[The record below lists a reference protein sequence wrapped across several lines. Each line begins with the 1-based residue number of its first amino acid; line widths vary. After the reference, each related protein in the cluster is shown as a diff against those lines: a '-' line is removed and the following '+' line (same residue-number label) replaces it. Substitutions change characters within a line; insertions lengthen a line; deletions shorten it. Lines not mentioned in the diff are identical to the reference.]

1 MTIKIRRQK
10 KLDVPDKL
18 NKLVEIREAL
28 IFLNPELSADEINT
42 KLLFTLTT
50 IADSQ
55 LLQLLLNSV
64 TELANKKVDE
74 VSDLYCNFFNDNE
87 TTNNN

>member
-87 TTNNN
+87 TTNKK

>member
-74 VSDLYCNFFNDNE
+74 VSDLYCNFFNNNE

>member
-1 MTIKIRRQK
+1 MAIKIKRQK

>member
-1 MTIKIRRQK
+1 MTIRIKRQK

-50 IADSQ
+50 IADSH

>member
-28 IFLNPELSADEINT
+28 IFLNPQLSADEINT

>member
-1 MTIKIRRQK
+1 MTIKIRRHK

>member
-1 MTIKIRRQK
+1 MTIKIKRQK

-42 KLLFTLTT
+42 KLLFTITT

-74 VSDLYCNFFNDNE
+74 VSDLYCNFFNEDQ

>member
-1 MTIKIRRQK
+1 MTIKIKRQK